1 MIVDSAVR
9 SFSCFQSLLSL
20 PHVFLQRSFVYQI
33 NIRKVALHIE
43 ASYVTD
49 RVHISM
55 LDNFHFIINKSIDR
69 KQVSVVTNIVVIYI
83 LGYQL
88 VICHD
93 KR

>member
-1 MIVDSAVR
+1 M
-9 SFSCFQSLLSL
+9 
-20 PHVFLQRSFVYQI
+20 
-33 NIRKVALHIE
+33 
-43 ASYVTD
+43 TD
-49 RVHISM
+49 TVHIS
-55 LDNFHFIINKSIDR
+55 LLHNFHFIINKSIDR